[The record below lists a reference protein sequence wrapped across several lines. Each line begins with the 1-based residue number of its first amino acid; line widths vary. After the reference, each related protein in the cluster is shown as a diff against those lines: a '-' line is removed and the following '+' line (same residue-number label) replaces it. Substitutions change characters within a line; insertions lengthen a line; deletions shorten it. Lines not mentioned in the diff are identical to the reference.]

1 MEFIGEEMLEAILHH
16 NTSHFQQA
24 RWNGAS
30 AAQQSTFANSLRSYR
45 TSKEEVLQNMN
56 KIISGEFDQSQIQ
69 EREKPFYHALQ
80 RVSTPDEKIRAPIS
94 PANAKKYS
102 NSMRENTV
110 TSVTSGHHMGIYKG
124 LCSTLKDKDATEKQ
138 EQILSGILTLV
149 NICGQSGIMLPRFCK
164 ARDVMLQ
171 KKANNYNI
179 TALRTIKIF
188 EADMNQLLKHIS
200 RNAMQS
206 IEKIDGCLSDMQH
219 R

>member
-1 MEFIGEEMLEAILHH
+1 
-16 NTSHFQQA
+16 
-24 RWNGAS
+24 
-30 AAQQSTFANSLRSYR
+30 
-45 TSKEEVLQNMN
+45 
-56 KIISGEFDQSQIQ
+56 
-69 EREKPFYHALQ
+69 
-80 RVSTPDEKIRAPIS
+80 
-94 PANAKKYS
+94 
-102 NSMRENTV
+102 MRENTV
-110 TSVTSGHHMGIYKG
+110 ISVTSGHHMDIYKD
-124 LCSTLKDKDATEKQ
+124 LCTTLEDKDATEKQ

-149 NICGQSGIMLPRFCK
+149 NICGQSGIMLPWFCK